1 VRRDLSLSGAANPT
15 ASSIRPIVLLSA
27 AAFASA
33 ATLRVADP
41 LLPQIAGEFV
51 TTAGGASVI
60 ATSFA
65 ISYGLCQI
73 VVGALGDR
81 FGKYTV
87 IAVATF
93 LSGLTAASGALAS
106 SLAMLGVMR
115 LLSGATAGAI
125 IPLAMAYLGDVVAYE
140 QRQTVLARFL
150 SGQILGVI
158 FGQIFGGLFG
168 DTLGWRGVFVV
179 LGAIYFIITALLVLE
194 LRSPRVVEQRSRDG
208 GALLARNL
216 ALLQIGRVR
225 IIIATAFVEAFFF
238 FGGFVYL
245 GAYLRHQF
253 ALSYLAVGTL
263 LASFGIG
270 GLIYASTVRPLVA
283 RLGERG
289 LALAGGFTLAIAFGL
304 VATATAPWRVAPLIA
319 AIGAGFYMLHNTL
332 QTNATQMAPASRGL
346 AISLF
351 AFCYFL
357 GQAAGVAACGWAVD
371 AFGYTP
377 VFVVDGV
384 MLLVTALAF
393 RATLAKRPAAS

>member
-1 VRRDLSLSGAANPT
+1 MSEPAAAP
-15 ASSIRPIVLLSA
+15 SIRPIVLLSA

-41 LLPQIAGEFV
+41 LLPQIAGEFG

-60 ATSFA
+60 ATAFA
-65 ISYGLCQI
+65 VSYGLCQ
-73 VVGALGDR
+73 VFVGALGDR

-93 LSGLTAASGALAS
+93 LSGLTVAAGALAD
-106 SLAMLGVMR
+106 SLAWLGVLR

-140 QRQTVLARFL
+140 HRQTVLARFL

-158 FGQIFGGLFG
+158 FGQVFGGLFG
-168 DTLGWRGVFVV
+168 DTIGWRGVFIV
-179 LGAIYFIITALLVLE
+179 LGAVYLVITALLTLE
-194 LRSPRVVEQRSRDG
+194 IRSARVVQHRSHDG
-208 GALLARNL
+208 GALIARNL

-225 IIIATAFVEAFFF
+225 IIIATAFIEAFFF

-245 GAYLRHQF
+245 GAYLRHRF
-253 ALSYLAVGTL
+253 VLSYLAVGTL
-263 LASFGIG
+263 LASFGLG
-270 GLIYASTVRPLVA
+270 GLAYTAAVRFLVA

-289 LALAGGFTLAIAFGL
+289 LVLAGGITLVIGFSL
-304 VATATAPWRVAPLIA
+304 VAVAPVPWSVAPVIA

-332 QTNATQMAPASRGL
+332 QTNATQMAPEARGL

-357 GQAAGVAACGWAVD
+357 GQAAGVAVCGWGVD
-371 AFGYTP
+371 AFGYDV
-377 VFVVDGV
+377 VFVLAGV
-384 MLLVTALAF
+384 MLLIVAIGF
-393 RATLAKRPAAS
+393 RATLAKQPATP

>member
-1 VRRDLSLSGAANPT
+1 MPEPIAAP
-15 ASSIRPIVLLSA
+15 AIRPIVLLSA

-41 LLPQIAGEFV
+41 LLPQIAGEFA
-51 TTAGGASVI
+51 TTAGNASVI
-60 ATSFA
+60 ATAFA
-65 ISYGLCQI
+65 VSYGLCQI
-73 VVGALGDR
+73 FVGALGDR

-93 LSGLTAASGALAS
+93 LSGLTAGAGAFADSLFALGAL
-106 SLAMLGVMR
+106 R

-140 QRQTVLARFL
+140 QRQTTLARFL

-168 DTLGWRGVFVV
+168 DTIGWRGVFVV
-179 LGAIYFIITALLVLE
+179 LGAIYFIIAALLVVE
-194 LRSPRVVEQRSRDG
+194 IRSPRIVQHRTRDG
-208 GALLARNL
+208 GALIARNL
-216 ALLQIGRVR
+216 ALLRVARVR
-225 IIIATAFVEAFFF
+225 IVIVAAFVEAFFF

-245 GAYLRHQF
+245 GAYLRQDF
-253 ALSYLAVGTL
+253 TLSYLKVGIL
-263 LASFGIG
+263 LASFGVG
-270 GLIYASTVRPLVA
+270 GLLYASTVRPLVA

-289 LALAGGFTLAIAFGL
+289 LAFAGGITLALGFGL
-304 VATATAPWRVAPLIA
+304 VAAAPTPWAVAPLIA
-319 AIGAGFYMLHNTL
+319 TIGAGFYMLHNTL
-332 QTNATQMAPASRGL
+332 QTNATQMAPEARGL

-371 AFGYTP
+371 ELGYAP
-377 VFVVDGV
+377 VFVGAGA
-384 MLLVTALAF
+384 MLLAVALGF
-393 RATLAKRPAAS
+393 RATLAKRPAGA

>member
-1 VRRDLSLSGAANPT
+1 MSEPAAAP
-15 ASSIRPIVLLSA
+15 SIRPIVLLSA

-41 LLPQIAGEFV
+41 LLPQIAGEFT

-60 ATSFA
+60 ATAFA
-65 ISYGLCQI
+65 VSYGLCQI
-73 VVGALGDR
+73 FVGTLGDR

-87 IAVATF
+87 IAIATF
-93 LSGLTAASGALAS
+93 LSGLTTASCAFAGSLDILGAL
-106 SLAMLGVMR
+106 R

-158 FGQIFGGLFG
+158 FGQVFGGLFG
-168 DTLGWRGVFVV
+168 DTIGWRGVFIV
-179 LGAIYFIITALLVLE
+179 LGAVYFVIALLFTLE
-194 LRSPRVVEQRSRDG
+194 IRSPRIVQHRSRDG
-208 GALLARNL
+208 GALIARNL
-216 ALLQIGRVR
+216 ALLQIRRVR
-225 IIIATAFVEAFFF
+225 IIIATAFIEAFFF

-263 LASFGIG
+263 LASFGLG
-270 GLIYASTVRPLVA
+270 GLAYAAAVSFLVA

-289 LALAGGFTLAIAFGL
+289 LVLAGGVTLAVGFSLA
-304 VATATAPWRVAPLIA
+304 AAAPAPWSVAPVIT

-332 QTNATQMAPASRGL
+332 QTNATQMAPEARGL

-357 GQAAGVAACGWAVD
+357 GQAAGVAVCGWGVD
-371 AFGYTP
+371 AFGYNV
-377 VFVVDGV
+377 VFVIAGV
-384 MLLVTALAF
+384 MLLIVAIVF
-393 RATLAKRPAAS
+393 RATLAKQPAAP

>member
-1 VRRDLSLSGAANPT
+1 
-15 ASSIRPIVLLSA
+15 
-27 AAFASA
+27 
-33 ATLRVADP
+33 LRVADP

-73 VVGALGDR
+73 FVGGLGDH

-106 SLAMLGVMR
+106 SLFMLGAMR
-115 LLSGATAGAI
+115 LLSGATSGAI

-150 SGQILGVI
+150 SGQILGVV

-168 DTLGWRGVFVV
+168 DTIGWRGVFVV
-179 LGAIYFIITALLVLE
+179 LSAIYFVITVLLVLE
-194 LRSPRVVEQRSRDG
+194 LRSPRVVQQRSRDG

-225 IIIATAFVEAFFF
+225 IIILTAFVEAFFF

-245 GAYLRHQF
+245 GAYLRHEF
-253 ALSYLAVGTL
+253 ALSYLKVGFL
-263 LASFGIG
+263 LASFGLG
-270 GLIYASTVRPLVA
+270 GLVYASTVRPLVA

-289 LALAGGFTLAIAFGL
+289 LVLAGGLTLAGAFGL
-304 VATATAPWRVAPLIA
+304 AAAAPAPWSMAPAIA

-332 QTNATQMAPASRGL
+332 QTNATQMAPEARGL

-357 GQAAGVAACGWAVD
+357 GQAAGVAVCGWGVD
-371 AFGYTP
+371 ELGYGP
-377 VFVVDGV
+377 VFVGAGA
-384 MLLVTALAF
+384 MLLVVALAF
-393 RATLAKRPAAS
+393 RATLAKRAAAA